1 MDLIGLVWNTIVYN
15 PMLNALLLIYAVI
28 RNYGLAIILFTI
40 LIGSLTSP
48 FRIKAQQ
55 AMKKQQDKMARVKPE
70 LDAIKKKYK
79 DQPQQLQ
86 AAQMKLY
93 QENGLAN
100 PFNAGCLL
108 TLLPFPIFIGL
119 YNVIL
124 SVMGD
129 RPEQMMQLAQH
140 VYPQLAQF
148 TALIPVESHFLGLNL
163 ALSPSAQGII
173 VTVVMVGLVVGSSWI
188 QQRMMTNPAA
198 ALDPQQASMNQQM
211 QLITPLIFGFFV
223 LNAPTGLSL
232 YWVTFSV
239 IGIAQQYLTT
249 GGGGLR
255 ALLGQPAPQP
265 SVKAKPAN
273 TTSTSTPSST
283 AQLAPENGNQN
294 QAKSPAPTAGNSS
307 PSKGKKKSGKKR

>member
-1 MDLIGLVWNTIVYN
+1 MEFIGLIWNIIVYN
-15 PMLNALLLIYAVI
+15 PMLNALLIIYSVV
-28 RNYGLAIILFTI
+28 RNYGIAIILFTI
-40 LIGSLTSP
+40 LVALLTSP

-55 AMKKQQDKMARVKPE
+55 AMKQQQEKMGRVKPE

-108 TLLPFPIFIGL
+108 TLLPFPIFIAL

-129 RPEQMMQLAQH
+129 RPEQMLQLAQH
-140 VYPQLAQF
+140 VYPQLASLA
-148 TALIPVESHFLGLNL
+148 TLIPVESHLFGLNL

-173 VTVVMVGLVVGSSWI
+173 VTVIMVGLVVGSSWI
-188 QQRMMTNPAA
+188 QQRMMTNPTA
-198 ALDPQQASMNQQM
+198 ALDQSQAAMNQQM
-211 QLITPLIFGFFV
+211 QLITPLLFGFFV

-232 YWVTFSV
+232 YWVTFSI
-239 IGIAQQYLTT
+239 IGIVQQYLTT
-249 GGGGLR
+249 GGGGLD
-255 ALLGQPAPQP
+255 ALLGRRAAPPTTKKAVPATTTTAATKTEPL
-265 SVKAKPAN
+265 PAD
-273 TTSTSTPSST
+273 
-283 AQLAPENGNQN
+283 NGNQN
-294 QAKSPAPTAGNSS
+294 KAPAPVARDSS
-307 PSKGKKKSGKKR
+307 TSKGKKKSGKKR